1 MRSKKNKFSYLFPSP
16 KVGLKLLIGVIIFIT
31 FFSIFINLFNDYL
44 VKYIFSRISIG
55 SWFFDVFYLIVF
67 LGLCFGICSRLK
79 NEGFISDYF
88 YFEETKGERIVRL
101 EPKYYYGL
109 AFYLV
114 ILFCYS
120 FFRFG
125 FGIYGVYF
133 EFYPVFNSPFYIADL
148 FYLTGLFYY
157 LILTRNVSKLYEK
170 FNDESNSLKEAA
182 CLLEDAPIDSE
193 EEDELEGLF
202 GSTSNKIIEIIKKN
216 DFKKAFT
223 IGLSGE
229 WGDGKSSVFNLC
241 KRKLQKNYRE
251 EIVVVDFSPWFG
263 FDKEVLIKDFFTSIA
278 EKIDSGI
285 SLEFNRYADQVI
297 HAEYG
302 SDLIRF
308 AKSLFIKE
316 KSLERR
322 FDDINNK
329 IRVLNKKIV
338 VFVDDVDRLDKEEI
352 FELLKLIR
360 KTANFH
366 NFFFVIAYDREYVNN
381 SITEYNA
388 SATSR
393 YLDKIINVEINLPYF
408 DRRDLFSYLFKVLK
422 SKKEVF
428 KEFMLADLEKNILKS
443 SNKHDFIYWISNF
456 RDVKK
461 ILNSIFSTYNFS
473 ENDLN
478 LYDVLSLEIL
488 RLKHPYIY
496 RLIYTHKDQLL
507 GIDSS
512 GDYYYFKSRS
522 GFPIRSNNLNKKVTE
537 KTILEE
543 YLEIYYKQ
551 HEIHENEQKQIVK
564 LIEKLFAINDIN
576 MWSITKGMAKIEK
589 YNFVC
594 YVSNFEKYFAH
605 VARKNVLTR
614 LEIKQLKNEDD
625 IEKFNKLIEE
635 LYLYKERDFI
645 FELKKEAGGKGGYI
659 NHQHIKNYFH
669 AYMYLMTKLID
680 NDSNN
685 LDTSYTGDLIFSSL
699 SNTLNNLKIDGITDK
714 NRLKEIVKELF
725 DTLDSEYLYCGTLV
739 LEELKIN
746 LEDKPPLDSD
756 LFPLTTEQINRLQED
771 YLIRYLENENKFDPR
786 FWALY
791 LYAERN
797 NKLSDSKLSTIHKKI
812 VEKNEDVDVF
822 ASFLKSILKNGKLIP
837 RTYDDFK
844 KLIEVFY
851 RPFVEFEKL
860 LDKLD
865 DGSNS
870 IIKKEFKAFHEDLL
884 EKELAERLNLNK

>member
-1 MRSKKNKFSYLFPSP
+1 MRSKKNKFRYLFPSS
-16 KVGLKLLIGVIIFIT
+16 KVGLKLLVGVIIFIA
-31 FFSIFINLFNDYL
+31 FFSIFINLLNDYL
-44 VKYIFSRISIG
+44 VTYIFSRISTG
-55 SWFFDVFYLIVF
+55 SWFFDIFYPIVF
-67 LGLCFGICSRLK
+67 FVLCIGVYSRLK
-79 NEGFISDYF
+79 NEEFINDYF
-88 YFEETKGERIVRL
+88 YLEETKGERIVRL
-101 EPKYYYGL
+101 QPKYYYEFV
-109 AFYLV
+109 FYLV
-114 ILFCYS
+114 SLFCYL

-125 FGIYGVYF
+125 FGIYEIYF
-133 EFYPVFNSPFYIADL
+133 EFYPVFNSSIYIADL
-148 FYLTGLFYY
+148 FFLTSLFYF
-157 LILTRNVSKLYEK
+157 LVLTRNVLKLYK
-170 FNDESNSLKEAA
+170 KLNDASNSPKEANW
-182 CLLEDAPIDSE
+182 LLEDGPIDSE
-193 EEDELEGLF
+193 EDDELEGLF

-241 KRKLQKNYRE
+241 KRKLQKDNKE
-251 EIVVVDFSPWFG
+251 EVVVVDFSPWFG

-278 EKIDSGI
+278 EKIDSGV
-285 SLEFNRYADQVI
+285 SSKFNRYADQVI
-297 HAEYG
+297 HADYG

-316 KSLERR
+316 KSLEWR
-322 FDDINNK
+322 FEDINNK

-360 KTANFH
+360 KTANFY

-422 SKKEVF
+422 SKKEVLT
-428 KEFMLADLEKNILKS
+428 ESMLDDLEKTILKS
-443 SNKHDFIYWISNF
+443 SNKHDLIYWISNF

-473 ENDLN
+473 ENNLN
-478 LYDVLSLEIL
+478 LYDVLNLEVL

-496 RLIYTHKDQLL
+496 RLIYTQKDQLL
-507 GIDSS
+507 GVDSS
-512 GDYYYFKSRS
+512 GECYYFKSRS
-522 GFPIRSNNLNKKVTE
+522 GSPIRKDNFKEKETETE
-537 KTILEE
+537 KTILEK

-564 LIEKLFAINDIN
+564 LIKKLFAIGDVNV
-576 MWSITKGMAKIEK
+576 WFITKGIAKTEK

-605 VARKNVLTR
+605 VARKNVLTE
-614 LEIKQLKNEDD
+614 LETDQLKDEDD
-625 IEKFNKLIEE
+625 IEKFNKLIGE
-635 LYLYKERDFI
+635 LYLYKEKDFI

-659 NHQHIKNYFH
+659 SHQHIKNYFH

-680 NDSNN
+680 NDSDNS
-685 LDTSYTGDLIFSSL
+685 DTSFTGVLSFSSL

-739 LEELKIN
+739 LEELKRE
-746 LEDKPPLDSD
+746 LEDWYSLDSA
-756 LFPLTTEQINRLQED
+756 LFPLTTEQINRLQEG
-771 YLIRYLENENKFDPR
+771 YLIRYLENKNKFDPR

-797 NKLSDSKLSTIHKKI
+797 NKLSDSKLSAIHKKVI
-812 VEKNEDVDVF
+812 EKNEDVDVF
-822 ASFLKSILKNGKLIP
+822 ASFLESILIARKLIL
-837 RTYDDFK
+837 RTYDDFE

-851 RPFVEFEKL
+851 KSLDEFDKL

-865 DGSNS
+865 DGDNS
-870 IIKKEFKAFHEDLL
+870 KIKKEYKTFIR
-884 EKELAERLNLNK
+884 KEVSCEIKS